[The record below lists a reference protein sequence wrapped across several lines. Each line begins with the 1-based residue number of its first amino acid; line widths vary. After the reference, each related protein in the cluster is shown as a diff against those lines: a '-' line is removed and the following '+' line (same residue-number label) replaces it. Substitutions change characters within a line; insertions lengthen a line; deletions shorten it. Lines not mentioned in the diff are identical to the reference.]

1 MKTLKEGITLDIE
14 SNNEIFFIDKL
25 CLIEQVLDVYY
36 KYVNTDLED
45 NIANLFDEIMQAYQ
59 LSEKLCKTIMSI
71 PDIKQDIKKRKELK
85 AKLDDILKVVK
96 RHAAKIPNANTEK
109 EVSEELQ
116 NIHALHFSYNEIN
129 ADYLNRAD
137 EESLELA
144 KKNIDFIKNI
154 LNDKAQTINICQE
167 YLETPITEYCGFIRS
182 DFNNNFIFGSYSQ
195 RDFLGTLLSL
205 KAKLFSNTIEF
216 LQEASKI
223 LINNINDNKYPI
235 LSEDYINKIYLLAD
249 CSNSIDTDITR
260 LINIIRSNEVI
271 NESSIYT
278 AINSLI
284 NKTNAAIIY
293 VRDGVKNEEIL
304 KDDMMSYQRK
314 LKYRYDKEKTN
325 ENV

>member
-1 MKTLKEGITLDIE
+1 MKTLKEGVTLDIE

-25 CLIEQVLDVYY
+25 CLIEQVLGVYY

-45 NIANLFDEIMQAYQ
+45 NVANLFEEIIQIYQ
-59 LSEKLCKTIMSI
+59 LSENLCKTIMSI
-71 PDIKQDIKKRKELK
+71 PNIKQDIKQRKELK
-85 AKLDDILKVVK
+85 AKLDDILKTIK

-116 NIHALHFSYNEIN
+116 TIYALHFSYNDIN
-129 ADYLNRAD
+129 ADYINRAD
-137 EESLELA
+137 EESLKLA

-154 LNDKAQTINICQE
+154 LNDKSGNINICQE
-167 YLETPITEYCGFIRS
+167 YLETPITEYYGFIRS
-182 DFNNNFIFGSYSQ
+182 EFNNNFMFGSYLQ
-195 RDFLGTLLSL
+195 RDFLGNLLSL
-205 KAKLFSNTIEF
+205 KAKLFYNTIEF
-216 LQEASKI
+216 LQEASKE

-235 LSEDYINKIYLLAD
+235 LSEDNISKIYLLAD
-249 CSNSIDTDITR
+249 CSNSIDTNITK

-293 VRDGVKNEEIL
+293 VRDGVKNEEML

-314 LKYRYDKEKTN
+314 LKYRYEKEKN
-325 ENV
+325 

>member
-1 MKTLKEGITLDIE
+1 MKTLKEGIALDIE

-36 KYVNTDLED
+36 KYVNDDLED
-45 NIANLFDEIMQAYQ
+45 NIANLFDEILKAYQ

-71 PDIKQDIKKRKELK
+71 PDIKQDIKQRKELK
-85 AKLDDILKVVK
+85 AKLDDILKVIK
-96 RHAAKIPNANTEK
+96 RHAAKIPNGNTQK
-109 EVSEELQ
+109 EVLGELQ
-116 NIHALHFSYNEIN
+116 NIHALHFSYNDIN
-129 ADYLNRAD
+129 ADYINRAD

-144 KKNIDFIKNI
+144 EKNIDFIKNI
-154 LNDKAQTINICQE
+154 LNNKAESINVCQE
-167 YLETPITEYCGFIRS
+167 YLETPMTEYYGFIRS
-182 DFNNNFIFGSYSQ
+182 EFNNNFIFGSYLQ
-195 RDFLGTLLSL
+195 KDFLGNLLSL

-249 CSNSIDTDITR
+249 CSNSIDTNITR

-271 NESSIYT
+271 NKSSIYT
-278 AINSLI
+278 DINSLI
-284 NKTNAAIIY
+284 NKTNAALIY

-314 LKYRYDKEKTN
+314 LKYRYDKEKN
-325 ENV
+325 Q

>member
-14 SNNEIFFIDKL
+14 SNNENFFIDKL
-25 CLIEQVLDVYY
+25 CLIEQVLDAYY

-45 NIANLFDEIMQAYQ
+45 NIANLFDEIMQADQ

-71 PDIKQDIKKRKELK
+71 PDIKQDIKQRKELK
-85 AKLDDILKVVK
+85 AKLDDILKSIK

-109 EVSEELQ
+109 EVSGELQ
-116 NIHALHFSYNEIN
+116 NIHALHFSYNDIN

-137 EESLELA
+137 EEALELA
-144 KKNIDFIKNI
+144 KKNIGFIKNI
-154 LNDKAQTINICQE
+154 LNNKAQTINVYQE
-167 YLETPITEYCGFIRS
+167 YLENPITEYCGFIRS
-182 DFNNNFIFGSYSQ
+182 DFNKSFIFGSYSQ
-195 RDFLGTLLSL
+195 RDFLGNLLSL
-205 KAKLFSNTIEF
+205 KAKVFSNAIEF
-216 LQEASKI
+216 LQEASKE

-235 LSEDYINKIYLLAD
+235 LSEDNISKIYLLAD
-249 CSNSIDTDITR
+249 CSNSIDTNITK

-293 VRDGVKNEEIL
+293 ARDGIKNEEIL
-304 KDDMMSYQRK
+304 KGDIMSYKRK
-314 LKYRYDKEKTN
+314 LKHKYDKGKTN
-325 ENV
+325 ENI